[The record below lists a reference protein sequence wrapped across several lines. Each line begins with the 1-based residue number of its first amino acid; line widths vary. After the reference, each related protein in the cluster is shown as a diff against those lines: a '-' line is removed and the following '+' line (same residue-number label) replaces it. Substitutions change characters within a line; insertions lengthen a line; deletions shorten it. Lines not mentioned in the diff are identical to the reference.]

1 MNPAAPSTTRKFL
14 LPVALGLLLPVA
26 MTSCQGCKKD
36 EPPPPLPSAT
46 APAVTSAPVL
56 ELAIE
61 DAGPDADA
69 DAEPPKRGTGVG
81 RPGGLAR
88 CCQALKQNAENAPM
102 PTKAYLQNLAASCF
116 AMSKQGATSFP
127 AGAGVSGAC
136 K

>member
-1 MNPAAPSTTRKFL
+1 MTSAAPSTTRKYL

-36 EPPPPLPSAT
+36 EPPPPLPSST
-46 APAVTSAPVL
+46 APVVTSAPVL
-56 ELAIE
+56 ELAVE
-61 DAGPDADA
+61 DAAVEADA
-69 DAEPPKRGTGVG
+69 DAAKPKVGTGK
-81 RPGGLAR
+81 PGGLAR